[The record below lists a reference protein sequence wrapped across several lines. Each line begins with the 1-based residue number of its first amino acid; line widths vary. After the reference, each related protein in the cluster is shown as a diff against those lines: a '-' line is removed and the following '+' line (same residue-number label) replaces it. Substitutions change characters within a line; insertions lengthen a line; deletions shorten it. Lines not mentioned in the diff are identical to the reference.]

1 MWILYAFSLIR
12 ALAAHLRCEQ
22 YQASLPQTKGS
33 RAATRP
39 PQRCC
44 SCQPPRRGCSGCK
57 ACEARD
63 YCRLRGES
71 GSRLAPP
78 LRRTVATREPDSRPQ
93 QPWVPWCLKLHR
105 HLCAPVGSFWAQM
118 QGVLDYLS
126 LASDASG
133 TLCQDLSNSPT
144 IFKSA
149 RRILNMMT
157 ASCRSTPSFTLLLD
171 TCWRAPLAV
180 TSRWASRMRSPALL
194 VAQGSHGHHIFS
206 ELLTWCLN
214 YRNKTHAK

>member
-1 MWILYAFSLIR
+1 M
-12 ALAAHLRCEQ
+12 LAV
-22 YQASLPQTKGS
+22 SGLPATDEGVNGCNE
-33 RAATRP
+33 ADATRL
-39 PQRCC
+39 
-44 SCQPPRRGCSGCK
+44 QPPRRGCSGCE
-57 ACEARD
+57 AGEARD

-157 ASCRSTPSFTLLLD
+157 ASCRSTPSFTLLAA
-171 TCWRAPLAV
+171 C
-180 TSRWASRMRSPALL
+180 
-194 VAQGSHGHHIFS
+194 G
-206 ELLTWCLN
+206 
-214 YRNKTHAK
+214 K